1 MDHNVLNPL
10 FSVAEKARP
19 LICFIWSV
27 ERWFFFFP
35 PLKLNEWWTFYNH
48 EISHNHPEKK
58 SMVCQH
64 WAHIPGQQQWLE
76 LGGHGSLFTQSPS
89 LPVVTLSWVP
99 ASPSWSW
106 PLQAFKLVS
115 PALRQASCSSQEKT
129 FSITSFKKFYIWC
142 DSRRTKKLI
151 NSSPHQKLINFRQT
165 NLSLCLVLPGIPL

>member
-99 ASPSWSW
+99 ASPSRGIWEHSPWPGWYLSHPLLLYEAAEKWS
-106 PLQAFKLVS
+106 FIC
-115 PALRQASCSSQEKT
+115 CS
-129 FSITSFKKFYIWC
+129 
-142 DSRRTKKLI
+142 
-151 NSSPHQKLINFRQT
+151 N
-165 NLSLCLVLPGIPL
+165 LVLSQHTHQPSQTPREHKPSLL